1 MITHQDII
9 DRLEALGTEY
19 SAAYKVEKARQ
30 EKERASLQEL
40 CGGLGHFFAKDKSFP
55 NVLREQRFCVYCN
68 SAEPKKSGGT
78 QA

>member
-19 SAAYKVEKARQ
+19 GAAYKIEQARQ

-40 CGGLGHFFAKDKSFP
+40 CGGLGHFYAKDKSDLGFFR
-55 NVLREQRFCVYCN
+55 NTRSCVYCN
-68 SAEPKKSGGT
+68 AAEPGKDSRT
-78 QA
+78 QT